1 MVLSQWS
8 LIPAVQTQ
16 VRVFTFLMLMVVD
29 QSEIV
34 CNYGRYLLLV
44 CFSDFFSCFKDIGII
59 ADYETLFHFQPVPKI
74 YFPGLIVR

>member
-1 MVLSQWS
+1 MVFDPGSTNTGSGFYL
-8 LIPAVQTQ
+8 
-16 VRVFTFLMLMVVD
+16 LMLMVVD